1 MNIWKL
7 IIIEWVDAVGK
18 TTLAK
23 NLANFRNWIYYKTPG
38 NMDYSEREK
47 YDLPSVS
54 IIERFNFY
62 LESCKKDIEKIL
74 EIQNSGKDVICDR
87 LLDST
92 IVSHKI
98 MDKTIDTKSA
108 EIISN
113 SINKIQILLIAPIE
127 TIQERLSKREK
138 LTRFEKDEKFI
149 IKMQNEFLKRENDF
163 VISTD
168 KFDEKQTLELVNKFL
183 KNYE

>member
-1 MNIWKL
+1 M
-7 IIIEWVDAVGK
+7 
-18 TTLAK
+18 
-23 NLANFRNWIYYKTPG
+23 
-38 NMDYSEREK
+38 
-47 YDLPSVS
+47 
-54 IIERFNFY
+54 
-62 LESCKKDIEKIL
+62 

-87 LLDST
+87 FLDST

-113 SINKIQILLIAPIE
+113 SINKIQILLISSID
-127 TIQERLSKREK
+127 TIKKRLSEREII
-138 LTRFEKDEKFI
+138 TRFEKDEKFI

-163 VISTD
+163 VISTN